1 MTSRTRRATRMNTMI
16 PTDIPTLAGVD
27 SALDS
32 LEPGGEGRRIV
43 RDCHM
48 ELSMHDVIGMRRY
61 MTLSMC

>member
-32 LEPGGEGRRIV
+32 LEPGGGGEE
-43 RDCHM
+43 D
-48 ELSMHDVIGMRRY
+48 S
-61 MTLSMC
+61 T